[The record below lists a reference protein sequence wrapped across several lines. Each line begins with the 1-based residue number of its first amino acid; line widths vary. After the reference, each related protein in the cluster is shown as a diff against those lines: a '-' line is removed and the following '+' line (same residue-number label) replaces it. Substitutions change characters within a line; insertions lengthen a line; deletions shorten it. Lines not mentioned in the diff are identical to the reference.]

1 MIKFFRKIRQN
12 LLMEN
17 KTGKYFKYAIGE
29 IVLVVIGIL
38 IALSINNW
46 NEKQK
51 NDTKIKTLFNEVLK
65 DLEQDI
71 KAIDEIMFSI
81 KQKDSITQLILDG
94 EYKIDETKG
103 FEHGELNSFFD
114 MGDYFGQSN
123 SGYNS
128 LMDAI
133 NNVPEKYTST
143 LKNLKPLYSFK
154 VKATYD
160 NMESI
165 VSLGDKIRENLMFS
179 QPWYNDVFLNKP
191 NKEAF
196 AFIENPMYKNMVA
209 LYNHRVQ
216 IYSSRLFLLRL
227 TSIVSYA
234 EIQDA
239 IFPELPKPWFL
250 PTHAIKTNNE
260 ALDAYVG
267 CYAYKT
273 QKLTI
278 KRKGNFLLFGDNV
291 SSISLLVTDKNG
303 DFVTKLQEGN
313 NLNFTFV
320 KDDANN
326 VVSMIMSVNGQEF
339 PENKKLKNCD

>member
-1 MIKFFRKIRQN
+1 
-12 LLMEN
+12 
-17 KTGKYFKYAIGE
+17 
-29 IVLVVIGIL
+29 
-38 IALSINNW
+38 
-46 NEKQK
+46 
-51 NDTKIKTLFNEVLK
+51 
-65 DLEQDI
+65 
-71 KAIDEIMFSI
+71 
-81 KQKDSITQLILDG
+81 
-94 EYKIDETKG
+94 
-103 FEHGELNSFFD
+103 

-165 VSLGDKIRENLMFS
+165 VSLGDEIRENLMFS
-179 QPWYNDVFLNKP
+179 QPWYNDVLLNKP

-209 LYNHRVQ
+209 LYNQRVQ
-216 IYSSRLFLLRL
+216 IYSSRLLLLRL

-291 SSISLLVTDKNG
+291 SSLSLLVTDKNG

>member
-1 MIKFFRKIRQN
+1 
-12 LLMEN
+12 
-17 KTGKYFKYAIGE
+17 
-29 IVLVVIGIL
+29 
-38 IALSINNW
+38 
-46 NEKQK
+46 
-51 NDTKIKTLFNEVLK
+51 
-65 DLEQDI
+65 
-71 KAIDEIMFSI
+71 
-81 KQKDSITQLILDG
+81 
-94 EYKIDETKG
+94 
-103 FEHGELNSFFD
+103 

-133 NNVPEKYTST
+133 NNVPEKYTNT
-143 LKNLKPLYSFK
+143 LKNLKPLYSYN

-165 VSLGDKIRENLMFS
+165 ASLGNEIRENLTFS
-179 QPWYNDVFLNKP
+179 QPWYNDVLLNKP

-216 IYSSRLFLLRL
+216 IYKSRLLLLRL
-227 TSIVSYA
+227 SSIVSYA
-234 EIQDA
+234 EIQDD

-250 PTHAIKTNNE
+250 PTHAIKINNE
-260 ALDAYVG
+260 ALDTYVG

-273 QKLTI
+273 QKI
-278 KRKGNFLLFGDNV
+278 SIQRKGNFLLAGDNV
-291 SSISLLVTDKNG
+291 TSIILLVTDKNG
-303 DFVTKLQEGN
+303 DFVTEFQEGYITK
-313 NLNFTFV
+313 FTFV
-320 KDDANN
+320 KDDAKN